1 MSASNDTIRFHL
13 NQALGLASH
22 EAAPNGSLMTALK
35 IALMAIDKPDQPAV
49 VQLPAPVWD
58 AHGVSQPMGEY
69 GLVQLRDIEEQMR
82 PNMLASGLSEEY
94 VTSVLPKLYA
104 CKPGLAK
111 LTPGSD
117 NHWIV
122 STEISG
128 ADFGGL
134 GTNPFEALLVNTY
147 IRTPPQA
154 GQVPSDWL
162 KPQYQS
168 YVPHAMALPSVCNT
182 AEKCVA
188 KVAGYMAEK
197 VKNDRVVTT
206 GEIDFG
212 PYPH

>member
-1 MSASNDTIRFHL
+1 MNDAVEKTVEYHLQEASR
-13 NQALGLASH
+13 A
-22 EAAPNGSLMTALK
+22 AAPLGNASLNSA
-35 IALMAIDKPDQPAV
+35 IAKSIAILRAGPVNAEVVLPDPI
-49 VQLPAPVWD
+49 WD
-58 AHGVSQPMGEY
+58 AQGVSQPMGEY
-69 GLVQLRDIEEQMR
+69 GLVQFRDIEEKMR
-82 PNMLASGLSEEY
+82 PSMLASGLTEEY
-94 VTSVLPKLYA
+94 VTKVLPKLYA

-122 STEISG
+122 QTEISG

-134 GTNPFEALLVNTY
+134 GTNPNEALLVNTY

-162 KPQYQS
+162 KQQYQS
-168 YVPHAMALPSVCNT
+168 YVPNAMALPSVCNT
-182 AEKCVA
+182 PDKCVQ

-197 VKNDRVVTT
+197 VKNDRAIYS

-212 PYPH
+212 PYPN